1 VTERVVEII
10 VYIMSEMRL
19 NQQTIRNMNFKVIS
33 KKLSDDGYTEKEI
46 NSALTWMIEKFK
58 ADKKK
63 TDAATPHRLLHEFE
77 KMTIAPEAYG
87 YLIQLQQLGLLN
99 EIEIEQV
106 IERAMITEIVPV
118 TLNQM
123 KEIVS
128 AIIFKPVDLSDTSF
142 FIMDDSFNVH

>member
-58 ADKKK
+58 ADKKMADS
-63 TDAATPHRLLHEFE
+63 TTPYRLLHEFE
-77 KMTIAPEAYG
+77 KMTITPEAYG
-87 YLIQLQQLGLLN
+87 YLIQLQQLGLVN

-128 AIIFKPVDLSDTSF
+128 AIIFKPVDLSDSSF